1 MKLKSLYVII
11 FLITCLLLSTYL
23 ISFETQSKPINPDLS
38 PDYVQM
44 TKILHRFNPGV
55 DYTSLHSLYRIQYP
69 PQKLSHNLQYSIELR
84 FKDNLMKTTSIS
96 GLISH
101 VLILV
106 EEALYSKTQA
116 KQKIDRYAQ
125 DIANSYQCKVTL
137 ETIKGGTPEEIRAL
151 LQGYYYQSGLSC
163 AVFIGHIS
171 EAWYEVPNDHY
182 WWEGGYGYAN
192 WICDLFYMD
201 LDGEW
206 IDSDGNGIYDIHTNG
221 NGDIYP
227 EIFIGHIDP
236 STMSNYGNKEM
247 LLSKFLDKDHNYWQ
261 GNIRLM
267 NYGLIYID
275 HDWKDY
281 STYYFRHLYGE
292 KNYDNLKWTEG
303 SNNLV
308 EKFDY
313 LRKRLP
319 NIAYGFTQVWVHST
333 WESHSF
339 HTGGIC
345 YEYEIHESLPRA
357 LGYNIDGCH
366 ACDWAA
372 GLGQYFIGGG
382 YIYNS
387 SPTSLVVIGTTK
399 VGGMLAFETFYISLG
414 KNNPIGRAFFDW
426 MTDRLKSDEERDFI
440 IGWHYGMTIIGD
452 PLVCFLKVP
461 GKSNNLFEVLPP
473 VDFRGE
479 KVENR
484 SLLMKETIHTFS
496 WKPNSDNNPDRIYL
510 YRLYEVK
517 LNSLDLIAEIPS
529 SKTTY
534 FRRGVEDREYLYALC
549 SVDTNNRESNF
560 SFTIIK

>member
-1 MKLKSLYVII
+1 MKLKSPYKII
-11 FLITCLLLSTYL
+11 VFFTLILASIYL
-23 ISFETQSKPINPDLS
+23 VSIETHSKIINPDPP
-38 PDYVQM
+38 PDYIQM
-44 TKILHRFNPGV
+44 TKILRRFNPGV
-55 DYTSLHSLYRIQYP
+55 DYNSLHTVYRLKHP
-69 PQKLSHNLQYSIELR
+69 PQRYSPTLQYSLDLR
-84 FKDNLMKTTSIS
+84 LKNNWVKTSS
-96 GLISH
+96 SSELISH

-125 DIANSYQCKVTL
+125 DIGNSYQCKVTL
-137 ETIKGGTPEEIRAL
+137 VTIRGGAPEEIRAL
-151 LQGYYYQSGLSC
+151 LQDYYQQSGLSC
-163 AVFIGHIS
+163 AVFIGHIP

-201 LDGEW
+201 LDGNW
-206 IDSDGNGIYDIHTNG
+206 KDTDGNGIYDVHTNG

-236 STMSNYGNKEM
+236 STMSIYGNKET
-247 LLSKFLDKDHNYWQ
+247 LLSEFLDKDHNYWQ

-281 STYYFRHLYGE
+281 STYYFRYLYGE
-292 KNYDNLKWTEG
+292 KNYDNLKWSEG

-357 LGYNIDGCH
+357 LGYNINGCH

-372 GLGQYFIGGG
+372 GLGNYFIGGG

-399 VGGMLAFETFYISLG
+399 VGGMLAFDTFYASLG
-414 KNNPIGRAFFDW
+414 NNNPIGRAFFDW
-426 MTDRLKSDEERDFI
+426 MTERLKSDEERDFI

-452 PLVCFLKVP
+452 PLICFLKVP
-461 GKSNNLFEVLPP
+461 GKSGNISDVPQPL
-473 VDFRGE
+473 DFRGE

-484 SLLMKETIHTFS
+484 SLLMKEIIHTFS
-496 WKPNSDNNPDRIYL
+496 WKLNSDNNLNKIYL

-517 LNSLDLIAEIPS
+517 LNSLDLIAEIPPS
-529 SKTTY
+529 QTTY
-534 FRRGVEDREYLYALC
+534 FRRGVENRRYLYAL
-549 SVDTNNRESNF
+549 SAVDANNKESKF
-560 SFTIIK
+560 SFTVIK